1 MIRRIF
7 LENANSFALFMVAS
21 KLKTTTKR
29 KWGAKSVTLTTSTNR
44 IWKNISKWSQKK
56 RLAIACIWSTF
67 KFGHVKLSN
76 VLQIWSFYKC
86 KKKSNLNNFPISTNF
101 KIWTIFSHKLSLHFN
116 NFHSYTLLKCGH
128 FPKFNF
134 TTTIKWSE
142 KKMGMRNIH
151 TNYLC

>member
-1 MIRRIF
+1 MKKYIKMI
-7 LENANSFALFMVAS
+7 
-21 KLKTTTKR
+21 T
-29 KWGAKSVTLTTSTNR
+29 
-44 IWKNISKWSQKK
+44 KK

-116 NFHSYTLLKCGH
+116 NFHCYTLLNCRH

-134 TTTIKWSE
+134 TTTIKRSE
-142 KKMGMRNIH
+142 KKWVRETYIQTTYAKDFFFGIFKFCHHLEIIQIH
-151 TNYLC
+151 IS